1 MKTKDIKK
9 EIKDFFFTNPTTKL
23 RVRQIERSVKVPLPS
38 VIRYTTELEKEGIL
52 KSTAIANVKFYS
64 ADRISET
71 FLIEKKLSN
80 IKMLFLSGLMDF
92 LVKELSNPLIIVF
105 GSYAKGED
113 VENSDI
119 DLYVETSVKNEIML
133 DKFEKK
139 MQRRIQIFK
148 YKKIQDI
155 KNKDLANN
163 IINGIILNGF
173 LEVF

>member
-38 VIRYTTELEKEGIL
+38 VIRYTTELEKGGIL

-64 ADRISET
+64 ADRISKT
-71 FLIEKKLSN
+71 FLIEKKFSN